1 MQAQNTNDSKQYKLM
16 TETPIPSLIT
26 KMAIPTVISM
36 VITAV
41 YNIADTFFVSQLGT
55 SASGAVG
62 VVLPL
67 MAIIQA
73 VGFTVGMGGGSWVS
87 RLLGEQKKD
96 RADSIASSS
105 LAAALILGAII
116 TVAGLCAMKPLM
128 RVLGATETI
137 LPYAIDYATYILIA
151 GPIMSASFVLNNLL
165 RSQGKAKL
173 AMFGIATGGI
183 LNMFLDP
190 LFIFGFKMGIAGA
203 ATATALSQLIS
214 FCILAYS
221 FIAKKSITEL
231 SVKKISKNFMDY
243 LIILKLGFPSL
254 CRQGLASIAT
264 VLLNNAA
271 VAYGDAA
278 IASMSIVGK
287 LFMILFSVV
296 LGIGQGYQPVLGYNY
311 GAKRHDRCR
320 SAAMFTFVM
329 SAVFMGILSVI
340 MYIFAPQILTAFISD
355 DPAVVD
361 IGKVT
366 LRAQCIVMPL
376 TSLSV
381 VANMSYQTTGKSL
394 IATILSCARQGIF
407 YIPSILLL
415 PARIGLL
422 GVQLT
427 QSIADLCTLIFSLPF
442 FIAFLYTLKKEETQY
457 KSSLQGE

>member
-1 MQAQNTNDSKQYKLM
+1 MM

-41 YNIADTFFVSQLGT
+41 YNIADTYFVSQLGT

-73 VGFTVGMGGGSWVS
+73 VGFTIGTGGGSWVS
-87 RLLGEQKKD
+87 RLLGEQNKEK
-96 RADSIASSS
+96 ADSIASSS
-105 LAAALILGAII
+105 LAFSLVMGLAI
-116 TVAGLCAMKPLM
+116 TVVGLWQINPLM
-128 RVLGATETI
+128 KLLGATDTI

-151 GPIMSASFVLNNLL
+151 GPVMAASFVLNNLL

-173 AMFGIATGGI
+173 AMIGIATGGI
-183 LNMFLDP
+183 LNIGLDP
-190 LFIFGFKMGIAGA
+190 LFIFTFKMGIKGA
-203 ATATALSQLIS
+203 AIATGLSQVIS

-231 SVKKISKNFMDY
+231 SVKKISKNVLDY
-243 LIILKLGFPSL
+243 FEILRLGFPSM
-254 CRQGLASIAT
+254 CRQGLSSIAT
-264 VLLNNAA
+264 ILLNKAA
-271 VAYGDAA
+271 VPYGDAA

-287 LFMILFSVV
+287 LFMITFSVV

-311 GAKRHDRCR
+311 GAKRYDRCR
-320 SAAMFTFVM
+320 RSAIFTLVM
-329 SAVFMGILSVI
+329 STSFMAVLSIL

-355 DPAVVD
+355 DAAVVD

-366 LRAQCIVMPL
+366 LRAQCIAMPL
-376 TSLSV
+376 TTLGV
-381 VANMSYQTTGKSL
+381 VSNMSYQITGKSL

-407 YIPSILLL
+407 YIPTILLL

-427 QSIADLCTLIFSLPF
+427 QALSDVCTLLFALPF
-442 FIAFLYTLKKEETQY
+442 FIAFLYTLKKEEKEY
-457 KSSLQGE
+457 KLSIQGVE